1 MNISQI
7 AHLAEVSVS
16 AVSRYL
22 NNGYVSEEKRQRIAK
37 VIEETGY
44 RPMKFAQTLRTGKTN
59 LIGVIVP
66 KISSGSISRMIN
78 GISSVLEGTN
88 YKFLLANTYNDPEKE
103 IEYLEFF
110 KDKTVDGVILIGTI
124 ITKRHTEIISQYKKP
139 FVLLAQK
146 MTGTSCVYF
155 DDHKAAYLAAQCLAD
170 RGCSKIACLGV
181 TVKDRAAG
189 VSRYEGFEA
198 ALRENGI
205 IIDKKIRVESG
216 FTYEEAYK
224 AATELINKNYRFDG
238 VFCATDTIAIALI
251 KALNDNGIK
260 VPDDVKVVG
269 IGDSIV
275 SSYYT
280 PSVTTVHLFYR
291 TAGEEACK
299 MLIEI
304 LENDDKKIVKNNL
317 IGCELIERESTCSEK
332 WKIWN

>member
-7 AHLAEVSVS
+7 AHLADVSVS

-103 IEYLEFF
+103 IEYLELF

-124 ITKRHTEIISQYKKP
+124 ITKRHTEIISKYKKP
-139 FVLLAQK
+139 FILLAQK
-146 MTGTSCVYF
+146 MTGASCVYF

-189 VSRYEGFEA
+189 VSRYDGFEA
-198 ALRENGI
+198 ALRDNGI

-317 IGCELIERESTCSEK
+317 IGCELIERESTCSAK
-332 WKIWN
+332 

>member
-1 MNISQI
+1 MNISEI
-7 AHLAEVSVS
+7 ARLAEVSVS

-22 NNGYVSEEKRQRIAK
+22 NNGYVSEEKKQRIAK

-78 GISSVLEGTN
+78 GISSVLEDTN

-103 IEYLEFF
+103 TEYLELF

-124 ITKRHTEIISQYKKP
+124 ITKKHAEIIAQYKKP

-146 MTGTSCVYF
+146 MNGASCVYF
-155 DDHKAAYLAAQCLAD
+155 DDHKAAYLAAQCLVD
-170 RGCSKIACLGV
+170 SGCGKIACLGV
-181 TVKDRAAG
+181 TPKDRAAG

-198 ALRENGI
+198 ALRDNGI

-216 FTYEEAYK
+216 FTYEEAYR
-224 AATELINKNYRFDG
+224 AAEELINKNYKFDG
-238 VFCATDTIAIALI
+238 VFCATDTIAISLI
-251 KALNDNGIK
+251 KALNEKGIK

-275 SSYYT
+275 SSYYS
-280 PSVTTVHLFYR
+280 PAVTTVHLFYR
-291 TAGEEACK
+291 TAGEEACR
-299 MLIEI
+299 MLLEF
-304 LENDDKKIVKNNL
+304 LENDDKKMIKNNL
-317 IGCELIERESTCSEK
+317 IGCELVERESTRTTK
-332 WKIWN
+332 